1 MIFQDYES
9 EVQSYSRSFPVVFT
23 KAQGCKLFDT
33 EGKEYIDFLAGA
45 GSLNYG
51 HNNPVLKETLIEY
64 IQQDGIT
71 HGLDMHTQSKAE
83 FLETFRDL
91 ILKPRGLDHKV
102 MFTGPTGA
110 NSVEAAM
117 KLARKVTGR
126 HNIVAF
132 TNGFHGCTLGALA
145 ATGNQHHRNGAGQA
159 LSGVTRLPYDGYL
172 GDNFNTLELFE
183 KMLKDKSSGLDA
195 PAAVIVEIVQGE
207 GGLNTASGEWLQQLS
222 RICQQHGILFI
233 ADDIQAGCGRTG
245 SFFSFDIF
253 NIKPD
258 IITLS
263 KSLSGFG
270 LPFAIT
276 IFDRKLDI
284 WKPGEHNGTFRGNN
298 HAFITATK
306 ALKTYWGDDTFI
318 SHIHSRSEQL
328 KQVLNNICDK
338 YPELYRKGRG
348 LMQGISCPSGDVADA
363 ITSDCFA
370 NKLIIETSGPE
381 GEVVKCFPPLT
392 ISEQE
397 LAEGL
402 NILEQAFDQF
412 FYEEE
417 PLKKAS

>member
-23 KAQGCKLFDT
+23 TAKDCTLTD
-33 EGKEYIDFLAGA
+33 ESGKEYIDFLAGA

-51 HNNPVLKETLIEY
+51 HNNDTLKNALIDY
-64 IQQDGIT
+64 IQQDGVS
-71 HGLDMHTQSKAE
+71 HGLDMHTRAKAE

-91 ILKPRGLDHKV
+91 ILKPRNLDHKV

-110 NSVEAAM
+110 NSVEAAL

-126 HNIVAF
+126 HNVVSF

-145 ATGNQHHRNGAGQA
+145 ATGNCHHRNGAGQA
-159 LSGVTRLPYDGYL
+159 LSGVTRMPYDGYL
-172 GDNFNTLELFE
+172 GENFDTLELFR
-183 KMLKDKSSGLDA
+183 KMLSDNSSGMDI

-222 RICQQHGILFI
+222 LLCKEHGILFI

-245 SFFSFDIF
+245 TFFSFDPF
-253 NIKPD
+253 DIKPD

-263 KSLSGFG
+263 KSLSGYG

-276 IFDRKLDI
+276 LLNRQLDI

-298 HAFITATK
+298 HAFVTATR
-306 ALKTYWGDDTFI
+306 ALKTYWADEKFA
-318 SHIHSRSEQL
+318 SHIHARSEQL
-328 KQVLNNICDK
+328 KHRLNQICDSH
-338 YPELYRKGRG
+338 PQLYRKGRG
-348 LMQGISCPSGDVADA
+348 LMQGICCPFGEMADE
-363 ITSDCFA
+363 ITSACF
-370 NKLIIETSGPE
+370 KHQLIIETSGPE

-392 ISEQE
+392 ISEQQ
-397 LAEGL
+397 LDEGL
-402 NILEQAFDQF
+402 NIIERAFADYF
-412 FYEEE
+412 EMIE

>member
-23 KAQGCKLFDT
+23 KAKGSKLFDDQ
-33 EGKEYIDFLAGA
+33 GKEYIDFLAGA

-51 HNNPVLKETLIEY
+51 HNNPTLKASLIDY
-64 IQQDGIT
+64 IQNDGIT
-71 HGLDMHTQSKAE
+71 HGLDMHTSAKAE
-83 FLETFRDL
+83 FLEAFRDI
-91 ILKPRGLDHKV
+91 ILKPRDLDHKV

-110 NSVEAAM
+110 NCVEAAL

-126 HNIVAF
+126 QSIVSF

-145 ATGNQHHRNGAGQA
+145 ATGNRHHRNGAGQA

-172 GDNFNTLELFE
+172 GDNFNTLDLFR
-183 KMLKDKSSGLDA
+183 KMLTDNSSGLDL

-207 GGLNTASGEWLQQLS
+207 GGLNTASGKWLQELS
-222 RICQQHGILFI
+222 QICKEHGILFI

-245 SFFSFDIF
+245 TFFSFDSLG
-253 NIKPD
+253 IKPD

-270 LPFAIT
+270 LPFAVA

-298 HAFITATK
+298 HAFITATQ
-306 ALKTYWGDDTFI
+306 ALKTYWADDQFA
-318 SHIHSRSEQL
+318 SHIHARSEQL
-328 KQVLNNICDK
+328 KHALNSICDN
-338 YPELYRKGRG
+338 YPDLYRKGRG
-348 LMQGISCPSGDVADA
+348 LMQGICCPNGDIASE
-363 ITSDCFA
+363 ITNACFK
-370 NKLIIETSGPE
+370 NNLIIETSGPE

-392 ISEQE
+392 ISEME
-397 LAEGL
+397 
-402 NILEQAFDQF
+402 LEQGLKVIEKAFESIIGSCQT
-412 FYEEE
+412 
-417 PLKKAS
+417 LKQAS